1 MKKILLRSLVTSLV
15 IVLAVIYLVKR
26 PAFIWGEPG
35 ALAQQ
40 ASAER
45 LQQHVRYL
53 SEQLPAR
60 HYLDLAG
67 LNRAADYVA
76 DQWQAVGLPVSRQT
90 YEVDGV
96 MYQNIITRIGPAVG
110 ERIIIG
116 AHYDAFDDLPGADDN
131 ASGVAGLLEL
141 GRLLQA
147 DPPPVAVE
155 LVAYS
160 LEEPPFF
167 ASQNMG
173 SARHAA
179 AIEEPVRLMISLEM
193 IGYFSTA
200 PDSQHY
206 PLAALSWLY
215 PTTGDFIAVVD
226 QLWSHEA
233 AAVKQAFNQH
243 TPLEAYSIHAPA
255 ALVGVDFSDHRN
267 YWAREIPAV
276 MITDTA
282 FYRNQNYHTAE
293 DTWDKL
299 DYQKMAQV
307 VDGVQALLHH
317 ELD

>member
-1 MKKILLRSLVTSLV
+1 MKKILLRSLLTCLV
-15 IVLAVIYLVKR
+15 IILAVIYLVQR
-26 PAFIWGEPG
+26 PALVWGEAG
-35 ALAQQ
+35 ALVQQ

-53 SEQLPAR
+53 SEQLSSR
-60 HYLDLAG
+60 HYQDLHG
-67 LNRAADYVA
+67 LNQAADYVA
-76 DQWQAVGLPVSRQT
+76 AQWQALGLPVSRQT
-90 YEVDGV
+90 FEVEGV
-96 MYQNIITRIGPAVG
+96 TYQNIITHIGPETGQWV
-110 ERIIIG
+110 IIG
-116 AHYDAFDDLPGADDN
+116 AHYDAFDELPGADDN

-141 GRLLQA
+141 ARLLQA
-147 DPPPVAVE
+147 NPPPVPVE
-155 LVAYS
+155 LVAFT

-173 SARHAA
+173 SAQHAGA
-179 AIEEPVRLMISLEM
+179 LDKPVRLMISLEM
-193 IGYFSTA
+193 IGYFSSE
-200 PDSQHY
+200 PDTQHY

-215 PTTGDFIAVVD
+215 PSTGDFIAVVD
-226 QLWSHEA
+226 QLWSHQA
-233 AAVKQAFNQH
+233 AAVKKAFNQH

-267 YWAREIPAV
+267 YWAQDIPAV

-282 FYRNQNYHTAE
+282 FYRNQHYHTAE

-299 DYQKMAQV
+299 DYQKMGQV